1 MLRYIVGFVRAL
13 NSNSKPSEIAH
24 AFSIGLMLGF
34 MPKNNLLWYILLVF
48 FTFCRINRGGYFI
61 MMLLGALAAPAA
73 DPLFDKVGYFILTQA
88 PLEPLFVRL
97 LRIPFV
103 AFTYFNNTV
112 VCGSL
117 VCGIICYAPLYF
129 LMKLFVGSWRNRI
142 APRFNESRLGK
153 FFYKLPLVKKIVKTA
168 VELG

>member
-1 MLRYIVGFVRAL
+1 MLKYIISLVRAL

-34 MPKNNLLWYILLVF
+34 MPKNNLLWYLLLVF
-48 FTFCRINRGGYFI
+48 FMFWRINKGGYFI
-61 MMLLGALAAPAA
+61 MMLVGALAAPAA
-73 DPLFDKVGYFILTQA
+73 DPLFDKVGYFILTWA
-88 PLEPLFVRL
+88 PLEQGFARL
-97 LRIPFV
+97 LDVPFA
-103 AFTYFNNTV
+103 AFTRFNNTV

-117 VCGIICYAPLYF
+117 VCGIICYVPLFF
-129 LMKLFVGSWRNRI
+129 LMRLFVAVWRDRL

-153 FFYKLPLVKKIVKTA
+153 FFYKLPLVNKIVKTA